1 MLGNKIKWSVGLILV
16 ILLIVATNFIDRNN
30 FQRIQDSVY
39 SIYED
44 RLIAKNFIFDIQI
57 KIHEKEMLLAQQK
70 DSILASE
77 RTASQ
82 KTILGLVEGLSN
94 TGLTREE
101 KRVLSNLSEEVNSLF
116 NIETTYHNA
125 LNKNSVSKRFKAQIK
140 NISNTLSQLS
150 DIQISEG
157 KRQMQVGKKAMESIE
172 LLTQLEVWIMIFL
185 GVLVQFII
193 LYNPKKKVED

>member
-1 MLGNKIKWSVGLILV
+1 MSKI
-16 ILLIVATNFIDRNN
+16 TNIKPVDH
-30 FQRIQDSVY
+30 
-39 SIYED
+39 
-44 RLIAKNFIFDIQI
+44 FIFDIQI

-116 NIETTYHNA
+116 TIETTYHNA
-125 LNKNSVSKRFKAQIK
+125 LNKNSVSKRFKEQIK

>member
-1 MLGNKIKWSVGLILV
+1 MLGSKIKWSVGLILV

-44 RLIAKNFIFDIQI
+44 RLIAKDFIFDIQI
-57 KIHEKEMLLAQQK
+57 KIHEKEMLLAQRQ
-70 DSILASE
+70 DSILASKSTPSRE
-77 RTASQ
+77 
-82 KTILGLVEGLSN
+82 TILELVEGFSN

-101 KRVLSNLSEEVNSLF
+101 KRVLSNLNEEVSSLF
-116 NIETTYHNA
+116 TIENSYHKATNEN
-125 LNKNSVSKRFKAQIK
+125 LTSKRFKEQIK
-140 NISNTLSQLS
+140 TITNTLSQLS

-172 LLTQLEVWIMIFL
+172 LLTQLEVWIMVFL
-185 GVLVQFII
+185 GVMVQFII
-193 LYNPKKKVED
+193 LYNPKDKMEE

>member
-1 MLGNKIKWSVGLILV
+1 VKG
-16 ILLIVATNFIDRNN
+16 F
-30 FQRIQDSVY
+30 
-39 SIYED
+39 
-44 RLIAKNFIFDIQI
+44 
-57 KIHEKEMLLAQQK
+57 
-70 DSILASE
+70 
-77 RTASQ
+77 
-82 KTILGLVEGLSN
+82 SN

-101 KRVLSNLSEEVNSLF
+101 KRVLSNLTEEVNSLF
-116 NIETTYHNA
+116 TIETAYHNA
-125 LNKNSVSKRFKAQIK
+125 INKNSFSKRFKAQIK

-193 LYNPKKKVED
+193 LYNPKKEVED

>member
-1 MLGNKIKWSVGLILV
+1 MLGSKIKWSTGLILV

-116 NIETTYHNA
+116 TIETTYHNA

>member
-1 MLGNKIKWSVGLILV
+1 MLGSKIKWSVGLILV

-44 RLIAKNFIFDIQI
+44 RLIAKDFIFDIQI

-77 RTASQ
+77 STASR
-82 KTILGLVEGLSN
+82 KTILSLVKGFSN

-101 KRVLSNLSEEVNSLF
+101 KRVLSNLTEEVNSLF
-116 NIETTYHNA
+116 TIETAYHNA
-125 LNKNSVSKRFKAQIK
+125 INKNSFSKRFKAQIK

-193 LYNPKKKVED
+193 LYNPKKEVED

>member
-1 MLGNKIKWSVGLILV
+1 MLGSKIKWSIGLILV

-125 LNKNSVSKRFKAQIK
+125 LNKNSVSKRFKEQIK

>member
-1 MLGNKIKWSVGLILV
+1 MLGSKIKWSIGLILV

>member
-1 MLGNKIKWSVGLILV
+1 MLGSKIKWSVGLILV

-44 RLIAKNFIFDIQI
+44 RLIAKDFIFDIQI
-57 KIHEKEMLLAQQK
+57 KIHEKEMLLAQRQ
-70 DSILASE
+70 DSILASKSTPSRE
-77 RTASQ
+77 
-82 KTILGLVEGLSN
+82 TILDLVKGFSN

-101 KRVLSNLSEEVNSLF
+101 KRVLSNLNEEVSSLF
-116 NIETTYHNA
+116 TIENAYHKA
-125 LNKNSVSKRFKAQIK
+125 TNKNLTSKRFKEQIK
-140 NISNTLSQLS
+140 TITNTLSQLS

-172 LLTQLEVWIMIFL
+172 LLTQLEVWIMVFL
-185 GVLVQFII
+185 GVVVQFII
-193 LYNPKKKVED
+193 LYNPKDKMEE